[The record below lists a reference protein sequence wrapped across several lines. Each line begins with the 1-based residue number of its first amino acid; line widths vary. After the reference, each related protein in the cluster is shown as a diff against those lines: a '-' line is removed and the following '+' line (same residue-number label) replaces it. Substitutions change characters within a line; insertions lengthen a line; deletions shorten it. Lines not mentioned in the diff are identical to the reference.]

1 MDVPADGVTMGEIVM
16 RGNTVMKEYFRD
28 PEATAEAFRGGWFHS
43 GDLGVRYPDGYIQLM
58 DRAKDIVISGGE
70 NISTVEVEHALPS
83 HPAVADVAVIAVPDE
98 RWGERPKAFV
108 VLAAG
113 QHRRPGRT
121 DQPRQ
126 GAHREVQGTQVG
138 RLRPRTAPD
147 LDRQDPQGPAAQGRM
162 GRTRKQDPGMTTTDA
177 ITPTLRPTID
187 ESRTGTSS
195 SRTGDDLALSR
206 GTDFYSL
213 DELLTEHEREIRDRV
228 RVWCD
233 TEVAPVAAG
242 YWETRGI
249 PGRTGRRATGGSAS
263 PARPSSAMAAPGCRS
278 LAEGMI
284 AAELARGDGS
294 IATLNAV
301 HSGLAMT
308 TIAMLGSAEQRA
320 RYLPRM
326 ATCEVLGAFALTEPN
341 HGSDVVALETR
352 AQRDGDEWVLDGAE
366 ALDRQRHRRRHR
378 DRLGARRRRQV
389 GAFVVEHPDGAEH
402 PVPGYHARKI
412 VGKAANRGVWQAQI
426 RLDGVRVPADARLA
440 KARTWDDTNYVLA
453 KSRQTVAWEALGHAI
468 AAYEAALTY
477 SLRREQFGRPLARFQ
492 LIQDKLS
499 HMLSDITGMQLMCT
513 RMSQLQ
519 AQGRVSIEHAALA
532 KLNTGD
538 AARRVCAM
546 ARDILGGNGIL
557 LDHHVARHHAD
568 IEAVYTYEGTDS
580 IQSLIVGRAITGIN
594 AFR

>member
-1 MDVPADGVTMGEIVM
+1 MTAPNGYASILAEPAD
-16 RGNTVMKEYFRD
+16 
-28 PEATAEAFRGGWFHS
+28 
-43 GDLGVRYPDGYIQLM
+43 
-58 DRAKDIVISGGE
+58 
-70 NISTVEVEHALPS
+70 
-83 HPAVADVAVIAVPDE
+83 AD
-98 RWGERPKAFV
+98 
-108 VLAAG
+108 
-113 QHRRPGRT
+113 
-121 DQPRQ
+121 
-126 GAHREVQGTQVG
+126 
-138 RLRPRTAPD
+138 
-147 LDRQDPQGPAAQGRM
+147 
-162 GRTRKQDPGMTTTDA
+162 TDA
-177 ITPTLRPTID
+177 DADFGFPN
-187 ESRTGTSS
+187 
-195 SRTGDDLALSR
+195 GDDLAMSL

-213 DELLTEHEREIRDRV
+213 DELLTGRERGFRDRV

-233 TEVAPVAAG
+233 TEVAPAAAG
-242 YWETRGI
+242 FWERAEFPVELVEGYGRLGVAGASI
-249 PGRTGRRATGGSAS
+249 IGDGCPGLSF
-263 PARPSSAMAAPGCRS
+263 

-352 AQRDGDEWVLDGAE
+352 ARRDGDEWVLDGRKRWIGNGTVADVVVVW
-366 ALDRQRHRRRHR
+366 AR
-378 DRLGARRRRQV
+378 DDDGQV
-389 GAFVVEHPDGAEH
+389 GAFVVEHPDGAAH
-402 PVPGYHARKI
+402 PVPGYRARKI
-412 VGKAANRGVWQAQI
+412 VGKAANRGVWQAEI
-426 RLDGVRVPADARLA
+426 RLDAVRVSADARLA
-440 KARTWDDTNYVLA
+440 KARTWDDANYVLA
-453 KSRQTVAWEALGHAI
+453 KSRQTVAWEAVGHAI

-477 SLRREQFGRPLARFQ
+477 ALRRQQFGRVLARFQ

-499 HMLSDITGMQLMCT
+499 HMLSDITGMQRMCT

-519 AQGRVSIEHAALA
+519 AEGRVSIEHAALA